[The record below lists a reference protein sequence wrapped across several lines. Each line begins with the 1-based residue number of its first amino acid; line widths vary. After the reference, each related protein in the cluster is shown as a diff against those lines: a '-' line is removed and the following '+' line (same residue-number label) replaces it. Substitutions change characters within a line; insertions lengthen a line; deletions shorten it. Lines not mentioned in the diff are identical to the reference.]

1 MLQFI
6 FKGYQILLFRFTSPS
21 NHPYKFPAVDMDKSP
36 VVILN
41 SIGPVLHSVP
51 FNSQTL
57 KVSLFSSV
65 TDKIHERLLHLI
77 DNSTTFN
84 SLTEFK
90 IWLLKQLKPYKKF
103 KPSKAQSEAYFVR
116 QVNISLGQVF
126 NSPVARNLHDVQLQL
141 FRWAHLPYLLSVQ
154 AAMLLPLLQN
164 SLWSSQPWLSNAATK
179 ILHKFPTIDFHELLL
194 S

>member
-1 MLQFI
+1 MAHPFLLELLNVCFPEMYRSIYLILSTIFLTTMLQNRF
-6 FKGYQILLFRFTSPS
+6 LFPFSNPEQVSFPNVAIYFQRLSNLVVPFYVPS

-90 IWLLKQLKPYKKF
+90 IWLLKQLKPSKK
-103 KPSKAQSEAYFVR
+103 
-116 QVNISLGQVF
+116 
-126 NSPVARNLHDVQLQL
+126 
-141 FRWAHLPYLLSVQ
+141 Q
-154 AAMLLPLLQN
+154 AVKG
-164 SLWSSQPWLSNAATK
+164 S
-179 ILHKFPTIDFHELLL
+179 I
-194 S
+194 

>member
-1 MLQFI
+1 
-6 FKGYQILLFRFTSPS
+6 
-21 NHPYKFPAVDMDKSP
+21 MDKSP

-90 IWLLKQLKPYKKF
+90 IWLLKQLKLTRSSSRQRLNLKLILLDKSISPWAKYLIH
-103 KPSKAQSEAYFVR
+103 QSPAIYTT
-116 QVNISLGQVF
+116 F
-126 NSPVARNLHDVQLQL
+126 NYS
-141 FRWAHLPYLLSVQ
+141 YLDGLIC
-154 AAMLLPLLQN
+154 L
-164 SLWSSQPWLSNAATK
+164 TY
-179 ILHKFPTIDFHELLL
+179 
-194 S
+194 

>member
-1 MLQFI
+1 
-6 FKGYQILLFRFTSPS
+6 
-21 NHPYKFPAVDMDKSP
+21 MDKSP

-90 IWLLKQLKPYKKF
+90 IWLLKQLKPSKKF

-141 FRWAHLPYLLSVQ
+141 FRWAHLPYLLGVQ

-179 ILHKFPTIDFHELLL
+179 ILHKFPTTDFHELLL